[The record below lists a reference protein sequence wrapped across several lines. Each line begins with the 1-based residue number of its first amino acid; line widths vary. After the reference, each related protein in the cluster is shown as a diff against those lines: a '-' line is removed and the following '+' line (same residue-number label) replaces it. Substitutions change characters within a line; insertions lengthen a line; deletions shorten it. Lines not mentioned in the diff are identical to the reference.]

1 MQKVILSIPDN
12 SITLSVRRQVLP
24 VLEILDTNSV
34 LEVINKDKAVD
45 PVDGEI
51 LLEVKSDSISLGV
64 EGEIITLEARSKRKR

>member
-24 VLEILDTNSV
+24 VLEILDTISV
-34 LEVINKDKAVD
+34 LEVTNKDKAVD